1 VIRLCAPNFASIK
14 INLAK
19 MRVCHISTVHPV
31 GDARIVYRMCSAL
44 AERGVSVVMIAKG
57 KAPIDESLVRMS
69 SWNEQIL
76 NSGRFKRI
84 GLALRAALAENA
96 DIYHFHD
103 IELIPMALALKV
115 LRPGRAVVYDVHED
129 YPAFM
134 KEKYWL
140 PKPLRP
146 FASWAVRC
154 ANFVTGLCVDGIVTA
169 DPGVQKSF
177 ETCGKEKT
185 MVYYNFPLLSM
196 FKPGAPLDSDGKTD
210 LVYVGGMSDRAGTFV
225 LLDALSLLATEGT
238 RPTVRLAGYTDGEA
252 GQRAVQKGIESRGL
266 QAQVEFRGRIPY
278 SEVPGWIRS
287 GRIGLVT
294 LQAIPK
300 FMKNIPSKMF
310 EYWACGRPVIASNL
324 PPIRPFL
331 FDGKN
336 GLLFDPSSPSAL
348 AHAIRSLLQRPEELE
363 AMGQYGRE
371 LIFSNW
377 NNDRQI
383 DGLIRF
389 YHQICNGNVRDAVSA
404 DG

>member
-1 VIRLCAPNFASIK
+1 MCCA
-14 INLAK
+14 L
-19 MRVCHISTVHPV
+19 
-31 GDARIVYRMCSAL
+31 G
-44 AERGVSVVMIAKG
+44 ERGFSVVMIAKG
-57 KAPIDESLVRMS
+57 KAPVDESLVQMS
-69 SWNEQIL
+69 SWNERIEKA
-76 NSGRFKRI
+76 GRVQRI
-84 GLALRAALAENA
+84 GLALQAALAENA

-103 IELIPMALALKV
+103 IELIPLALALKA
-115 LRPGRAVVYDVHED
+115 LRPKQAVVYDVHED

-134 KEKYWL
+134 KEKYWI

-146 FASWAVRC
+146 LASWGVRC
-154 ANFVTGLCVDGIVTA
+154 ANYVTGLCVDGIVTA

-177 ETCGKEKT
+177 EKCGKEKT

-196 FKPGAPLDSDGKTD
+196 FPRNPAGDPQVD

-225 LLDALSLLATEGT
+225 LLDALSLLAKDGR
-238 RPTVRLAGYTDGEA
+238 RPTVRLAGYTDGEE
-252 GQRAVQKGIESRGL
+252 GRRAVQKGIESRGL
-266 QAQVEFRGRIPY
+266 EAQVEFRGRIPY

-300 FMKNIPSKMF
+300 FMNNIPSKMF

-331 FDGKN
+331 SDGKN

-348 AHAIRSLLQRPEELE
+348 AQAIRSLLERPAERE
-363 AMGQYGRE
+363 AMGRQGQE
-371 LIFSNW
+371 LIFNAW

-389 YHQICNGNVRDAVSA
+389 YRQIRNGSSPAGHS
-404 DG
+404 